1 VLTKVVQALV
11 ERRSHLE
18 RVIAP
23 FVQPAA
29 IATGVPVLVLH
40 GLIEPLPPHTTSKS
54 HTSPVKGPF
63 NLGRIRRVSAVK
75 RASLFNTEYVYF
87 FPSKDYP
94 FQALDIAAPKIR
106 VVGNTGSVFLSPGN
120 RITGKY
126 MIF

>member
-1 VLTKVVQALV
+1 MLTKVVQALV

-40 GLIEPLPPHTTSKS
+40 GLIEAYCLRTQLLS

-63 NLGRIRRVSAVK
+63 NLGRYVESARLK
-75 RASLFNTEYVYF
+75 SQF
-87 FPSKDYP
+87 
-94 FQALDIAAPKIR
+94 I
-106 VVGNTGSVFLSPGN
+106 
-120 RITGKY
+120 
-126 MIF
+126 

>member
-1 VLTKVVQALV
+1 MLTKVVQALV

-63 NLGRIRRVSAVK
+63 NPRS
-75 RASLFNTEYVYF
+75 NT
-87 FPSKDYP
+87 
-94 FQALDIAAPKIR
+94 
-106 VVGNTGSVFLSPGN
+106 
-120 RITGKY
+120 
-126 MIF
+126 